1 MGYHQHHEEGGLAA
15 CVKKATGVA
24 AEKCY
29 QCGKCS
35 AGCPVADE
43 MDFPPSLVMRMLQTN
58 QPENDEKLLGSKT
71 IWLCLTCEM
80 CISRCPMSIDIPKV
94 MDFLRQKSRSEKK
107 VTNQAKDIVA
117 FHNSFL
123 LSIQKTGK
131 LYELGLVAAYKL
143 KTFHLTQDVTVAPSM
158 IQKGK
163 LHFIPEMVKDR
174 GNLASIFAKTIKK
187 K

>member
-1 MGYHQHHEEGGLAA
+1 MGHHQPHEESGLAA
-15 CVKKATGVA
+15 DVKKATGVV

-43 MDFPPSLVMRMLQTN
+43 MDLPPSLVMRMLQTN
-58 QPENDEKLLGSKT
+58 RPENDEKILRSKT

-80 CISRCPMSIDIPKV
+80 CIARCPMSIDIPKV
-94 MDFLRQKSRSEKK
+94 MDFLREKSRTEKK
-107 VTNQAKDIVA
+107 ISGKANDIVA
-117 FHNSFL
+117 FHDSFL
-123 LSIQKTGK
+123 LSVEKTGK
-131 LYELGLVAAYKL
+131 LYELGLIAAYKL
-143 KTFHLTQDVTVAPSM
+143 KTFHLMQDVAIAPAM

-174 GNLASIFAKTIKK
+174 SNLSSIFSKTIKK